1 MESQPLRLYG
11 IGQLFTEFLP
21 DTRVPRVEVIYPQ
34 PRRAVKVPPMLDGV
48 GSLGS
53 KTKW

>member
-1 MESQPLRLYG
+1 MESQPLRLCG

-21 DTRVPRVEVIYPQ
+21 DARVPRVEVIYPQ
-34 PRRAVKVPPMLDGV
+34 PRHAVKVHTMLDCV
-48 GSLGS
+48 GSLPS